1 TVDVPNFLHAPLSM
15 SGILVATRPSPSIV
29 PDGAMTG
36 FLPIAPTN
44 RRDFRA
50 SDRATA
56 LVRVYQG
63 GSGPLAPVTLAL
75 KLLDDTGPALANDT
89 VSLDAA
95 RFDVSR
101 TAQQTLDLP
110 ISRLGPGRSL

>member
-1 TVDVPNFLHAPLSM
+1 M
-15 SGILVATRPSPSIV
+15 
-29 PDGAMTG
+29 
-36 FLPIAPTN
+36 
-44 RRDFRA
+44 
-50 SDRATA
+50 
-56 LVRVYQG
+56 RVYQG

-75 KLLDDTGPALANDT
+75 KLLDDTGAALANDT

-110 ISRLGPGRSL
+110 ISRLGPGRYLVTISASASSSTITRELPFRVR